1 MRVDSAA
8 GAEEVRHEILLSGEG
23 DEEEEEER
31 ETEGEWRKL

>member
-23 DEEEEEER
+23 DEEEEER

>member
-8 GAEEVRHEILLSGEG
+8 GAEEAWHEILLSGEG
-23 DEEEEEER
+23 EEEER